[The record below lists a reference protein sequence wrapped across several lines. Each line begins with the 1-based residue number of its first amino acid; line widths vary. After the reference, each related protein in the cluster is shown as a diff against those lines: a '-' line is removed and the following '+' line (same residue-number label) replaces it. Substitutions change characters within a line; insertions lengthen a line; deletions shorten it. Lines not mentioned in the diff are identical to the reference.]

1 MKGLDWAV
9 LTFALVCAILA
20 AVLPYAPLAYAA
32 LGLTV
37 GALVLAGLDAYRPG
51 QNDPLDE
58 DQK

>member
-1 MKGLDWAV
+1 VKGLDWAV
-9 LTFALVCAILA
+9 LTLALVCAILA

-32 LGLTV
+32 LGLVV

-51 QNDPLDE
+51 QDDPLDE